1 MLCVWLEHILAWNT
15 IELPQ
20 MVKNESKRNYKW
32 SHLAEGIIC
41 FAYKT
46 KAKVNIYFYT
56 VYNYVMNKSI
66 LILYTFFPK
75 HWLIRIIESQ

>member
-1 MLCVWLEHILAWNT
+1 
-15 IELPQ
+15 
-20 MVKNESKRNYKW
+20 MVKNESKINYKL

-56 VYNYVMNKSI
+56 VHNHVMNKSI
-66 LILYTFFPK
+66 LSLYTFFAK
-75 HWLIRIIESQ
+75 HWLIKII

>member
-1 MLCVWLEHILAWNT
+1 MLCVWLEQILAWNT

-56 VYNYVMNKSI
+56 V
-66 LILYTFFPK
+66 
-75 HWLIRIIESQ
+75 